1 MKIILAIGAGSFI
14 GGISRYLLSTSVNA
28 KYISAFPIG
37 TMLVNITGCLLIGV
51 VYGFVD
57 KGMMSSDW
65 KLFLATGL
73 LGGFTTFSAFSIE
86 TVGLLRVGQFGYA
99 AAYVSASV
107 IIGLLATVAG
117 IFLVKFL

>member
-28 KYISAFPIG
+28 KYISAFPMG